1 MQPCLSGRL
10 YSGESEGRSMKKKH
24 WYDYLWIWSILYFFL
39 GFFNILFA
47 WLGMIDFLVPVLIA
61 VIGGN
66 KWFCNNLC
74 GRGQLFTQIGGKW
87 KCSRNKKAPKWMA
100 SKGFRYG
107 FLVFF
112 LVMFGNIIFQTC
124 LVAAGASSLTEAI
137 QLFWTFKVT
146 WGWAYSAGT
155 VTDWVAK
162 FSFGF
167 YSLMLTSM
175 LIGLIV
181 MALYRPRTWC
191 SFCPMGTMTQS
202 VCKIKNRD

>member
-1 MQPCLSGRL
+1 
-10 YSGESEGRSMKKKH
+10 
-24 WYDYLWIWSILYFFL
+24 
-39 GFFNILFA
+39 
-47 WLGMIDFLVPVLIA
+47 
-61 VIGGN
+61 
-66 KWFCNNLC
+66 
-74 GRGQLFTQIGGKW
+74 
-87 KCSRNKKAPKWMA
+87 MA

-137 QLFWTFKVT
+137 QLFWTFKVPR
-146 WGWAYSAGT
+146 GWAYSAGT

>member
-1 MQPCLSGRL
+1 
-10 YSGESEGRSMKKKH
+10 
-24 WYDYLWIWSILYFFL
+24 
-39 GFFNILFA
+39 
-47 WLGMIDFLVPVLIA
+47 
-61 VIGGN
+61 
-66 KWFCNNLC
+66 
-74 GRGQLFTQIGGKW
+74 
-87 KCSRNKKAPKWMA
+87 MA

-137 QLFWTFKVT
+137 QLFWTFKVP

-167 YSLMLTSM
+167 YSVMLTSTI
-175 LIGLIV
+175 LGLLTMV
-181 MALYRPRTWC
+181 LFKPRSWC
-191 SFCPMGTMTQS
+191 VYCPMGTMTQS

>member
-1 MQPCLSGRL
+1 
-10 YSGESEGRSMKKKH
+10 
-24 WYDYLWIWSILYFFL
+24 
-39 GFFNILFA
+39 
-47 WLGMIDFLVPVLIA
+47 
-61 VIGGN
+61 
-66 KWFCNNLC
+66 
-74 GRGQLFTQIGGKW
+74 
-87 KCSRNKKAPKWMA
+87 MA

-107 FLVFF
+107 YLVFF

-124 LVAAGASSLTEAI
+124 LVAAGESSLTEAI
-137 QLFWTFKVT
+137 QLFWTFKVPR
-146 WGWAYSAGT
+146 GWAYSAGT

-175 LIGLIV
+175 LSGRIV

-202 VCKIKNRD
+202 GCKIKNRD